1 MKSAAHL
8 ALWLATG
15 IFASADADAEAA
27 QKKKRRPSQSLTRS
41 GGPQRAVGIVEVFLF
56 KNKNVAQRCAAT
68 HVGNGIVVTAGH
80 CFLGA
85 YDCNQAVVHWDDESV
100 VSRCQHIIYSNASE
114 AHAKGQEISNDL
126 TVFKVDRHPDA
137 SVNLASAAKLQE
149 LQHAG
154 ADAIAIS
161 KTTLNGNPATMTS
174 ATCRIVFGPILNIFS
189 QPKPSDT
196 ARHNCDLSE
205 ISSGSP
211 LINSA
216 TNQLIALHQGT
227 SLLPDL
233 ETSPN
238 GASTHKIHFAKV
250 ISDIDVQKALNL
262 PDALPNEIR
271 VGGFAGEV
279 FNTGIAEPIQM
290 TLARI
295 QARVGQ
301 TTVSFGVHNGLDS
314 VVEAIDGNGKKM
326 IFAGP
331 RRAGY
336 DQRFRMKAPVQIKLI
351 NAQGGIAPVAW
362 IEDIQSP

>member
-8 ALWLATG
+8 SLWLATG
-15 IFASADADAEAA
+15 IFAFAAVNAEAA
-27 QKKKRRPSQSLTRS
+27 QRKKRRPTQSLTGS
-41 GGPQRAVGIVEVFLF
+41 GLQRAVGIVEVFLF
-56 KNKNVAQRCAAT
+56 KNKKVAQRCTAT
-68 HVGNGIVVTAGH
+68 HIGNGIVVTAGH

-85 YDCNQAVVHWDDESV
+85 YDCNDAVVHWDDDSL
-100 VSRCQHIIYSNASE
+100 VSRCQHVIYSNASE
-114 AHAKGQEISNDL
+114 AHAKGREISNDL
-126 TVFKVDRHPDA
+126 TVFKVDRHPAA
-137 SVNLASAAKLQE
+137 SVNIGSAAKLQE
-149 LQHAG
+149 LQNAA

-161 KTTLNGNPATMTS
+161 KTTLNGNPSTMTS
-174 ATCRIVFGPILNIFS
+174 ATCRIVFGPIVNIFS

-211 LINSA
+211 LINTT

-250 ISDIDVQKALNL
+250 ISDLDVQKALTL
-262 PDALPNEIR
+262 PDALPKEIR

-279 FNTGIAEPIQM
+279 FNTGISEPIQM
-290 TLARI
+290 TIARI
-295 QARVGQ
+295 QARVGES
-301 TTVSFGVHNGLDS
+301 TVSFGVHNGLDS
-314 VVEAIDGNGKKM
+314 VIEAIDGNGKKM

-351 NAQGGIAPVAW
+351 NAQGGVAPVAW